1 MINEKLASAG
11 EKNKIVPVWLRAFF
25 IMPCLVVC
33 VWLMIYMGNVYMY
46 IAEMEASMLDGS
58 YYVILTFLLTAV
70 VYAAVLLVCLVPA
83 LILTNIARKFYE
95 RKQRRDHNAMGEE
108 KTPTVVSDQNKY
120 S

>member
-1 MINEKLASAG
+1 MINEKIASAG

-25 IMPCLVVC
+25 VLPCLAAC

-46 IAEMEASMLDGS
+46 IAEIEASILDGS

-70 VYAAVLLVCLVPA
+70 VYGVVLIVCLVPA

-95 RKQRRDHNAMGEE
+95 RKQRQNHNAMGDGNSQ
-108 KTPTVVSDQNKY
+108 TVVSDRNKY
-120 S
+120 T